1 MIALNNISLMR
12 GNQLLIADSSL
23 TLSGGQRTGIIG
35 RNGAGKTSL
44 FKALEGEIPLEQGAI
59 ELPNGLRTS
68 TMSQETPGSQRSALE
83 FVIDADTA
91 YRNLERALQ
100 QCKSSLRDQNLRSF
114 RFRTGSW
121 GGRRPPRVCGPGKT
135 SSPGLSGGWC
145 GTS

>member
-1 MIALNNISLMR
+1 MISLNNISLMR

-100 QCKSSLRDQNLRSF
+100 QAEVDDDHAAMARLHSELDNIEGYSIRHRAEQ
-114 RFRTGSW
+114 
-121 GGRRPPRVCGPGKT
+121 
-135 SSPGLSGGWC
+135 
-145 GTS
+145 